1 MASLVTGRCDTS
13 SRPSGWAGRAV
24 ENHLPHLPVAR
35 AMARI
40 LVTDPLD
47 PAAAAALRK
56 AGHEVVERKLT
67 PDELLREIP
76 AYDALLV
83 RSETKVTK
91 AVLGV
96 SERLKV
102 VGRAGVGV
110 DNIDTIAAKERGVA
124 IVNAPLAA
132 TNAVAELTLAHM
144 LALARQVPRA
154 DATTKEGKWEKK
166 GLMGIELSGRTLGL
180 LGVGRIGGRVAE
192 LAKAFGMRVVVY
204 DPYVNAERAH
214 ELGVT
219 KMDAPAEV
227 VAQSDFISVHVPL
240 TPETKHL
247 VDAALLARTKKGAF
261 LLNVARGGI
270 IDEKALHDAM
280 VSGHIGGCGLDTF
293 ETEPLK
299 ESPLAKLPNV
309 VFTPH
314 VGASTQEAQS
324 KAGMMVA
331 EQVRKVLA
339 GEKAEFRVV

>member
-1 MASLVTGRCDTS
+1 
-13 SRPSGWAGRAV
+13 
-24 ENHLPHLPVAR
+24 
-35 AMARI
+35 MARI

-47 PAAAAALRK
+47 PAAAQELRK
-56 AGHEVVERKLT
+56 AGHEVVEKKLT
-67 PDELLREIP
+67 PDELLKEI
-76 AYDALLV
+76 AGYDALLV

-96 SERLKV
+96 ADRLKV

-110 DNIDTIAAKERGVA
+110 DNIDTTAAKERGVA
-124 IVNAPLAA
+124 VVNAPLAA

-154 DATTKEGKWEKK
+154 DATTRAGKWDKK
-166 GLMGIELSGRTLGL
+166 SLMGIELSGRTLGL

-192 LAKAFGMRVVVY
+192 LCRAFGMRVVVY
-204 DPYVNAERAH
+204 DPYVSAEKAR
-214 ELGVT
+214 ELGATQVAT
-219 KMDAPAEV
+219 PAEV
-227 VAQSDFISVHVPL
+227 VAQSDFVSVHVPL

-247 VDAALLARTKKGAF
+247 VNKDLLARFKKGAF
-261 LLNVARGGI
+261 ILNVARGGI
-270 IDEKALHDAM
+270 VDEKALFEALQ
-280 VSGHIGGCGLDTF
+280 SGHLGGAGLDTF

-299 ESPLAKLPNV
+299 ETPLAALPNV

-314 VGASTQEAQS
+314 VGASTQEAQA
-324 KAGMMVA
+324 KAGIMTA

>member
-1 MASLVTGRCDTS
+1 
-13 SRPSGWAGRAV
+13 
-24 ENHLPHLPVAR
+24 
-35 AMARI
+35 MARI

-47 PAAAAALRK
+47 PAAAQALRK
-56 AGHEVVERKLT
+56 AGHEVVEKKLT

-76 AYDALLV
+76 SYDALLV

-96 SERLKV
+96 ADNLKV

-110 DNIDTIAAKERGVA
+110 DNIDTAAAKERGVA
-124 IVNAPLAA
+124 VVNAPLAA

-154 DATTKEGKWEKK
+154 DGTTRAGKWDKK
-166 GLMGIELSGRTLGL
+166 SLMGVELSGRTLGL

-192 LAKAFGMRVVVY
+192 LCRAFGMRVVVY
-204 DPYVNAERAH
+204 DPYVSAEKAR

-219 KMDAPAEV
+219 QVGTPVEV
-227 VAQSDFISVHVPL
+227 VQQSDFVSVHVPL
-240 TPETKHL
+240 TAETKHL
-247 VDAALLARTKKGAF
+247 VNKDLLAEFKKGAF
-261 LLNVARGGI
+261 ILNVARGGI
-270 IDEKALHDAM
+270 IDEKALHDAL
-280 VSGHIGGCGLDTF
+280 VSGHLGGAGLDTF

-299 ESPLAKLPNV
+299 ETPLAALQNV

-314 VGASTQEAQS
+314 LGASTQEAQA
-324 KAGMMVA
+324 KAGVMTA

>member
-1 MASLVTGRCDTS
+1 
-13 SRPSGWAGRAV
+13 
-24 ENHLPHLPVAR
+24 
-35 AMARI
+35 MARI

-47 PAAAAALRK
+47 PAAAEALRK
-56 AGHEVVERKLT
+56 AGHTVEERKLT
-67 PDELLREIP
+67 PDELLKAIP
-76 AYDALLV
+76 GYEALLV

-96 SERLKV
+96 ADKLKV

-110 DNIDTIAAKERGVA
+110 DNIDTVAAKERGVA
-124 IVNAPLAA
+124 VVNAPLAA

-154 DATTKEGKWEKK
+154 DAGTRTGKWEKK
-166 GLMGIELSGRTLGL
+166 ALMGIELQGRTLGL

-192 LAKAFGMRVVVY
+192 LCKAMGMKVVVY
-204 DPYVNAERAH
+204 DPYVDAARAK
-214 ELGVT
+214 ELGVDKLET
-219 KMDAPAEV
+219 PREV
-227 VAQSDFISVHVPL
+227 VAVSDFISVHVPL

-247 VDAALLARTKKGAF
+247 VNADLLKATKKGAF

-270 IDEKALHDAM
+270 IDEKALYDALK
-280 VSGHIGGCGLDTF
+280 SGHLGGAGLDTF

-299 ESPLAKLPNV
+299 ETPLAELANV

-314 VGASTQEAQS
+314 LGASTLEAQE
-324 KAGMMVA
+324 KAGLMTA

-339 GEKAEFRVV
+339 GEKADFRVV

>member
-1 MASLVTGRCDTS
+1 
-13 SRPSGWAGRAV
+13 
-24 ENHLPHLPVAR
+24 
-35 AMARI
+35 MARI

-47 PAAAAALRK
+47 PAAASALRK
-56 AGHEVVERKLT
+56 AGHDVEERKLT
-67 PDELLREIP
+67 PDELLREIA

-96 SERLKV
+96 ADKLKV

-110 DNIDTIAAKERGVA
+110 DNIDTNAARERGVA
-124 IVNAPLAA
+124 VVNAPLAA
-132 TNAVAELTLAHM
+132 SNAVAELTLGHM
-144 LALARQVPRA
+144 LALCRQIPRA
-154 DATTKEGKWEKK
+154 DASTKEGKWEKK
-166 GLMGIELSGRTLGL
+166 GLMGIELQGRTLGL

-192 LAKAFGMRVVVY
+192 LCKAFGMKVVVY
-204 DPYVNAERAH
+204 DPYVDAARAK

-219 KMDAPAEV
+219 KVETPVE
-227 VAQSDFISVHVPL
+227 VAQQADFISVHVPL

-247 VDAALLARTKKGAF
+247 VNADLLKQCRKGAF
-261 LLNVARGGI
+261 ILNVARGGI
-270 IDEKALHDAM
+270 VDEKALHDAIK
-280 VSGHIGGCGLDTF
+280 SGHLGGAGLDTF

-299 ESPLAKLPNV
+299 ESPLASLPNV

-314 VGASTQEAQS
+314 LGASTSEAQS